1 MRGQI
6 RTVLFVALLEMTAY
20 SLSVEK
26 LLSKAMKNELDE
38 TLVLGKLIREQYSA
52 EQIQDIPRMKMIKA
66 RLGSILIFFARR
78 SIDPASIRELL
89 LYCELMSLD
98 LLKLEVSNVG
108 FVLNVALRTSILPVH
123 ALQ

>member
-1 MRGQI
+1 M
-6 RTVLFVALLEMTAY
+6 LFVALLEMTAY